1 MALRQSPANR
11 PSHYGELA
19 LKFEKRSGKTVVTSA
34 YQLPPL
40 RSSRALHFNQKNP
53 AEATVYMVETAGG
66 LVAGDRNKFDID
78 IGEEA
83 EVCLIPQSATKI
95 YPSFNGMWSTQNID
109 VSIASK
115 ATLSWKTEAIIPYD
129 IAKLEAKTVINMA
142 EDATLLWGEILAPG
156 RAKRDEI
163 LQYNE
168 VRTNYQ
174 VWIDG
179 ECLIYDALRFSPE
192 TTDLGQ
198 LGLLEDHLYVGSL
211 WFVTPKATEI
221 DVKKLN
227 DRLQQTTD
235 VKVGT
240 GLLDDKAVNVRWL
253 ASDLVL
259 LKQEMDRVWEEFA
272 DFLYE

>member
-1 MALRQSPANR
+1 
-11 PSHYGELA
+11 
-19 LKFEKRSGKTVVTSA
+19 
-34 YQLPPL
+34 
-40 RSSRALHFNQKNP
+40 
-53 AEATVYMVETAGG
+53 MVETAGG